1 MTTELRS
8 LDAAELTRLGGLK
21 TQCRAALLCTEHNA
35 PYPCEVCE
43 ALGYASVACSACLQ
57 EFREGMSTA
66 GERPCASQAVFAKTG
81 RIAFE
86 ADAMAALS
94 ERAREKESARERRKR
109 EKEVAERAREEQT
122 RKDFHAREAAD
133 RAALERARAERERAE
148 RERAERIK
156 IEGETKYPELT
167 IDVPSGDTALGE
179 RRARLAVWASLFS
192 TIAGAYTLWQAPLID
207 MPSATTGT
215 LIGYALTALLVWFV
229 GLATMVV
236 KDPAH
241 ASLRWWAPLVWAFMT
256 FAWPGVAGLAV
267 AYLIGVSGL
276 GFLTY
281 TVNLVLGLGLLLA
294 AVCCISYGGV
304 ALTMRPPW
312 PSAFS
317 GPSEFRA
324 LRSGWV
330 WLALVATLA
339 LNVTLADGSGRLLEG
354 GAGWGGAST
363 SLSRKPLIEKL
374 DKKPLPNKDMTGFVR
389 ATLADIAEAVNDHP
403 RLATPF
409 APGALPQ
416 VDAAVAAL
424 ARLPRPPAGDR
435 ARAKELNNQ
444 ANQLMARKS
453 DWSEIADLMAQA
465 HAADPQDAEI
475 LNFLAYSQMQSGR
488 HAEALKNI
496 LESLR
501 LAPTSA
507 NGWNRLA
514 QIRLAAAKGDARQIQ
529 EASRYYVVTYWF
541 SRDRPRVMRY
551 FNGEL
556 TVGPGDSP
564 DNPAAV
570 SIALQRLPK

>member
-1 MTTELRS
+1 
-8 LDAAELTRLGGLK
+8 
-21 TQCRAALLCTEHNA
+21 
-35 PYPCEVCE
+35 
-43 ALGYASVACSACLQ
+43 
-57 EFREGMSTA
+57 MS
-66 GERPCASQAVFAKTG
+66 
-81 RIAFE
+81 
-86 ADAMAALS
+86 
-94 ERAREKESARERRKR
+94 
-109 EKEVAERAREEQT
+109 
-122 RKDFHAREAAD
+122 
-133 RAALERARAERERAE
+133 
-148 RERAERIK
+148 
-156 IEGETKYPELT
+156 
-167 IDVPSGDTALGE
+167 
-179 RRARLAVWASLFS
+179 
-192 TIAGAYTLWQAPLID
+192 
-207 MPSATTGT
+207 
-215 LIGYALTALLVWFV
+215 
-229 GLATMVV
+229 
-236 KDPAH
+236 
-241 ASLRWWAPLVWAFMT
+241 
-256 FAWPGVAGLAV
+256 
-267 AYLIGVSGL
+267 
-276 GFLTY
+276 
-281 TVNLVLGLGLLLA
+281 
-294 AVCCISYGGV
+294 GGV

-317 GPSEFRA
+317 GREFRA

-339 LNVTLADGSGRLLEG
+339 VNVSTLDGSGRLLEG

-453 DWSEIADLMAQA
+453 DWSEIADLMVQA

>member
-21 TQCRAALLCTEHNA
+21 TQCRAALLCSEHNA
-35 PYPCEVCE
+35 PHPCEVCD
-43 ALGYASVACSACLQ
+43 ALDYKSVACSACLQ
-57 EFREGMSTA
+57 EFPEGMSVA

-86 ADAMAALS
+86 ADAMSALADQ
-94 ERAREKESARERRKR
+94 AREKESARERRKR
-109 EKEVAERAREEQT
+109 EKEAAERAREEQA

-148 RERAERIK
+148 REKKERTEPAPAPAPVP
-156 IEGETKYPELT
+156 EG
-167 IDVPSGDTALGE
+167 DRALGD
-179 RRARLAVWASLFS
+179 RRARRVVWASLFS
-192 TIAGAYTLWQAPLID
+192 ALAGAYTLWQAPLID
-207 MPSATTGT
+207 MPSAS
-215 LIGYALTALLVWFV
+215 IGAMIAYGVTVLLVWLV
-229 GLATMVV
+229 GLETMTG
-236 KDPAH
+236 KDPSH
-241 ASLRWWAPLVWAFMT
+241 ASLRWWAPLAWAFMT
-256 FAWPGVAGLAV
+256 FAWPGAAGLAV

-276 GFLTY
+276 DVLTY
-281 TVNLVLGLGLLLA
+281 GVNLVLGVGLLVA
-294 AVCCISYGGV
+294 AVSCIAYGGV
-304 ALTMRPPW
+304 ALTLRPPW
-312 PSAFS
+312 PK
-317 GPSEFRA
+317 GILNRDFRT
-324 LRSGWV
+324 LSSGWV

-339 LNVTLADGSGRLLEG
+339 LNVTTWDGSGRLLEG
-354 GAGWGGAST
+354 GSGWGSAPAGIG
-363 SLSRKPLIEKL
+363 RKPLIEKV
-374 DKKPLPNKDMTGFVR
+374 DKKPLPTKDMNGFVR

-403 RLATPF
+403 RLAAPF
-409 APGALPQ
+409 APGVLPQ

-435 ARAKELNNQ
+435 ARARDLNNQ
-444 ANQLMARKS
+444 ANQLMARNS
-453 DWSEIADLMAQA
+453 DWAPIADLMAQA

-556 TVGPGDSP
+556 TVGLGDSP